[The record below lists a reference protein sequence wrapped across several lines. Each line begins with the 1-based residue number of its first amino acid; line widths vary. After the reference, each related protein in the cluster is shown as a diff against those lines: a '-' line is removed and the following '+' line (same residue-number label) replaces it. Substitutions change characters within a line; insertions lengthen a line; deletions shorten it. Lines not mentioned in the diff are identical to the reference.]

1 MIRTSIVAA
10 AAAAALCAALPSAA
24 SAGTGTAE
32 FFASIR
38 AAGTIIGGSGVTSS
52 TKVGTGRYEVVFPR
66 AVSTCV
72 YLVTPLSGSAHKAVA
87 RVTSSDLTRVLVN
100 TFVNSSTAQDIGFN
114 ILVKCQ
120 D

>member
-1 MIRTSIVAA
+1 MIRQTLL
-10 AAAAALCAALPSAA
+10 AAALVAA
-24 SAGTGTAE
+24 SGPAAFAGTGTAE

-38 AAGTIIGGSGVTSS
+38 AAGSIIGGSGVSSS
-52 TKVGTGRYEVVFPR
+52 TKVATGRYEVVFPR
-66 AVSTCV
+66 AVNTCV
-72 YLVTPLSGSAHKAVA
+72 YVVTPLSGSAHKAVA

-100 TFVNSSTAQDIGFN
+100 TFVNSASAQDVGFN

>member
-1 MIRTSIVAA
+1 MIRQTVM
-10 AAAAALCAALPSAA
+10 AAALLAASIPAA

-38 AAGTIIGGSGVTSS
+38 AAGTIIQGSGVTSS
-52 TKVGTGRYEVVFPR
+52 VKVATGRYEVVFPR

-72 YLVTPLSGSAHKAVA
+72 YVVTPMNGSPYKAVA

-100 TFVNSSTAQDIGFN
+100 TFVNSATAQDTGFN